1 MKQVRVLSIDMEELI
16 EQYRTGQITKDEL
29 EEGIRV
35 YWNRMDFGAQELK
48 TYNRPQMLEAVLQ
61 QGKRKD
67 VLVRKMVWW
76 KYAAAAV
83 FIAAMV
89 FTGRQLINNG
99 QESSITKTDIKPPA
113 VNRAMI
119 TLGNGKTVYLDS
131 AANGSLASVDNMELV
146 KLADGKIIY
155 KGSTQTV
162 QYNTL
167 TNPRGSR
174 VIDITLSDGSRI
186 WLNAG
191 SSLTYPTT
199 FTGDKRQL
207 TIQGEG
213 YFQVAHDDRVPFIA
227 SAKGTEV
234 QVYGTEF
241 NIKAYDD
248 EADMK
253 VTLLQGSV
261 SVTHNLQR
269 QMLKPSEQAIVTEKI
284 ALNKDADTDAVT
296 TWKNGGFS
304 FTPTQSLEEV
314 MKQAARWYDID
325 VTIEPGAKAGFLV
338 IVDRDVPISKLFE
351 KLESSGSVHFEIT
364 GRKVTVKPG
373 RATNK

>member
-1 MKQVRVLSIDMEELI
+1 MEELI
-16 EQYRTGQITKDEL
+16 EQYRTGQLTQAQL
-29 EEGIRV
+29 EEGIQA
-35 YWNRMDFGAQELK
+35 YWNRMDFGSEELK
-48 TYNRPQMLEAVLQ
+48 AYSRPRMLEAILK

-67 VLVRKMVWW
+67 TPVRKMVWW

-83 FIAAMV
+83 FIAVIV
-89 FTGRQLINNG
+89 FTGKQLIDHKK
-99 QESSITKTDIKPPA
+99 ESTIIVKADIKAPA

-119 TLGNGKTVYLDS
+119 TLANGKAVYLDS
-131 AANGSLASVDNMELV
+131 AANGNLVSIDNMELV

-155 KGSTQTV
+155 KGSTQEV

-174 VIDITLSDGSRI
+174 VIDVTLSDGSRI

-191 SSLTYPTT
+191 SSLTYPTA

-207 TIQGEG
+207 TMHGEG
-213 YFQVAHDDRVPFIA
+213 YFKVAHDDKIPFIA
-227 SAKGTEV
+227 SAKGTDV

-248 EADMK
+248 DADMK

-261 SVTHNLQR
+261 NVKHNQEH
-269 QMLKPSEQAIVTEKI
+269 QMLKPSEQAIVTDKI
-284 ALNKDADTDAVT
+284 ALHKDVDTDAVT
-296 TWKNGGFS
+296 AWKNGDFS
-304 FTPTQSLEEV
+304 FAPTQTLEEV

-325 VTIEPGAKAGFLV
+325 VTIESGAKAGFLV

-351 KLESSGSVHFEIT
+351 KLESSGSVHFEIE
-364 GRKVTVKPG
+364 GRKVTVKAG
-373 RATNK
+373 RATDK